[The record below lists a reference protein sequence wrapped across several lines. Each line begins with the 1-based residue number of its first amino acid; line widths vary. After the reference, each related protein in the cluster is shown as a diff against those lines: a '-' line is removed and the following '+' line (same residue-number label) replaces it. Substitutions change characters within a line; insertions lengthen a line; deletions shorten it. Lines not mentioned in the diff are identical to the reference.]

1 MAYPTDLVERFTD
14 PAQQSSFP
22 AHWGLTFTK
31 TVHNNLY
38 PSIEPSKFSRSF
50 SDAYTVVVV
59 GASQGIGEYIA
70 RAYAEAGV
78 KNIVLMARN
87 ENKLQNVKVELEKIA
102 KGEIKVSIVI
112 GDATKPESYTEFAEV
127 IAKSYGGRIDC
138 LVCNAGGGYG
148 ETLWE
153 PKLQNTSPEEF
164 MGLTEINYHAAFL
177 AAQKLVPF
185 VVESEGKTVI
195 NITSAACHMVDMPPY
210 GYSIAKLALNR
221 FTESLAAIY
230 KDEGLL
236 AVALHPGTV
245 VTPGVEERAP
255 HLIPML
261 KDDVRLCAG
270 VCSWLGATRPQWLSG
285 RYMAVNWDV
294 DELFAMRDE
303 IVNKDKLKFR
313 MVV

>member
-1 MAYPTDLVERFTD
+1 MASHTDLVERFTD
-14 PAQQSSFP
+14 PAQMSSFP

-38 PSIEPSKFSRSF
+38 PAIEPAKFSGSF

-78 KNIVLMARN
+78 KNIILTARN
-87 ENKLQNVKVELEKIA
+87 ETKLQNVKSELEKIA
-102 KGEIKVSIVI
+102 KGDIKVSIVT
-112 GDATKPESYTEFAEV
+112 GDATKPDSYTSLAEV
-127 IAKSYGGRIDC
+127 ITKSYGGRIDC

-148 ETLWE
+148 DTLWE
-153 PKLQNTSPEEF
+153 PKIQHTMPEEF
-164 MGLTEINYHAAFL
+164 IGLTDINFHAAVC

-185 VVESEGKTVI
+185 VLKSEGKTVI
-195 NITSAACHMVDMPPY
+195 NITSAACHMVDTPPY

-221 FTESLAAIY
+221 FTESLAAMY

-255 HLIPML
+255 HLIPSEYL
-261 KDDVRLCAG
+261 V
-270 VCSWLGATRPQWLSG
+270 
-285 RYMAVNWDV
+285 
-294 DELFAMRDE
+294 
-303 IVNKDKLKFR
+303 
-313 MVV
+313 